1 MADFNPADAVTMSA
15 GNVEYSAEEAA
26 ITIDDL
32 IGSLESAKSEG
43 ATHVVQSSG
52 NYRGAK
58 WMHTSRQYEWAEDFN
73 DGY

>member
-1 MADFNPADAVTMSA
+1 MSFTEKDTAVLAA
-15 GNVEYSAEEAA
+15 GDVAYSMEEAA
-26 ITIDDL
+26 VPIDDL
-32 IGSLESAKSEG
+32 IKTLEDAKSEG

-58 WMHTSRQYEWAEDFN
+58 WMHTALQYDWAEDYV

>member
-1 MADFNPADAVTMSA
+1 MSFTEKDTVVLDAGDVAYSMA
-15 GNVEYSAEEAA
+15 EAA
-26 ITIDDL
+26 VPIQELIDL
-32 IGSLESAKSEG
+32 LEAAKSEG

-58 WMHTSRQYEWAEDFN
+58 WMHTARQYDWAEDYN